1 MNKNRVMICDDD
13 PVIHSTIKAM
23 LSEYDDVF
31 EFVSVYDGES
41 LLQYKEMFSI
51 LLLDIDMGVLD
62 GIETAKRLKNNGI
75 EPLIIMISSK
85 RERFKEAFMI
95 GASRFVT
102 KPIDKDELVEAIQYA
117 KSQIIGYTTHVVS
130 KKGRKYKIFEK
141 DIEYIKAVKDY
152 VEIVCK
158 QETYDC
164 NCPLK
169 KMEETLDEELFM
181 SCHRSYVV
189 NISKIRDLQ
198 DDCIITISGK
208 EIPISRRKKKG
219 MMKAIMNFELRGK
232 I

>member
-1 MNKNRVMICDDD
+1 MEKNRVMICDDD
-13 PVIHSTIKAM
+13 PVIHKTIIQM
-23 LSEYDDVF
+23 LKDYTDTF
-31 EFVSVYDGES
+31 EFVSVYDGEA
-41 LLQYKEMFSI
+41 LLQYEEMFSI

-62 GIETAKRLKNNGI
+62 GIETAKRLKRKGI

-102 KPIDKDELVEAIQYA
+102 KPIDKEELLEAIQYA
-117 KSQIIGYTTHVVS
+117 KSQIIGYTTHVVA
-130 KKGRKYKIFEK
+130 KKGRKYMVYEK

-152 VEIVCK
+152 VEVICED
-158 QETYDC
+158 QIYDS

-169 KMEETLDEELFM
+169 KMIEMLDQDLFM

-189 NISKIRDLQ
+189 NISKIKDLQ
-198 DDCIITISGK
+198 DDCIITVSGK

-219 MMKAIMNFELRGK
+219 MMKAIMNFELRGNM
-232 I
+232 